1 MKLTP
6 KQEAFCLAYM
16 ENGNASKA
24 YRKTYKADAM
34 KPESVNRLAFALLQN
49 VKITSRLEELRE
61 IAAKRHEVTVDSLLA
76 ELDEARE
83 LARELA
89 KPEAMVSATMGKA
102 KICGHDK
109 KILQHQNPDGTPV
122 VPVTRVEIVAG
133 GNSPH

>member
-6 KQEAFCLAYM
+6 KQEAFCRAYM
-16 ENGNASKA
+16 ETGNASEA
-24 YRKTYKADAM
+24 YRASYKAEKM
-34 KPESVNRLAFALLQN
+34 KPESVSRMAFDVLQN
-49 VKITSRLEELRE
+49 LKVTSRLAELRE

-133 GNSPH
+133 VNSTN

>member
-6 KQEAFCLAYM
+6 KQEDFCRAYM
-16 ENGNASKA
+16 ETGNASEA
-24 YRKTYKADAM
+24 YRKTYKTDAM

-49 VKITSRLEELRE
+49 IKITSRLEELRE

-133 GNSPH
+133 GNSTH

>member
-6 KQEAFCLAYM
+6 KQEAFCLAYV
-16 ENGNASKA
+16 ERGNASDA
-24 YRKTYKADAM
+24 YRTAYKSENM

-133 GNSPH
+133 VNSTN